1 MDHEQQINDDVQ
13 ESAPD
18 APAPGLFAR
27 LFSRKPR
34 KAAPPANDGSTQLL
48 PSPSAFPPSPDPE
61 SQAAPDALPSESR
74 AVVADAPAPRTEE
87 LDASLERIKR
97 HLTRSRRPQPQMA
110 AQTVRLETPITTDVL
125 ADDPMRPTRIA
136 TSLVTQLPPG
146 SRIVSLVV
154 EIPTG

>member
-13 ESAPD
+13 ESHPD

-34 KAAPPANDGSTQLL
+34 KAAPPANDGSPQLL
-48 PSPSAFPPSPDPE
+48 PSPSAFPPSPDPD
-61 SQAAPDALPSESR
+61 SRTAADAPASESR
-74 AVVADAPAPRTEE
+74 AVAGTDGAPRSED

-97 HLTRSRRPQPQMA
+97 HLVRVRRPQPQMA

-136 TSLVTQLPPG
+136 TSLVSQLPPG

>member
-1 MDHEQQINDDVQ
+1 MDHEQQIIDDVQ

-61 SQAAPDALPSESR
+61 SHAVPDAPPSESR

-97 HLTRSRRPQPQMA
+97 HVMRSRRPQPQMA